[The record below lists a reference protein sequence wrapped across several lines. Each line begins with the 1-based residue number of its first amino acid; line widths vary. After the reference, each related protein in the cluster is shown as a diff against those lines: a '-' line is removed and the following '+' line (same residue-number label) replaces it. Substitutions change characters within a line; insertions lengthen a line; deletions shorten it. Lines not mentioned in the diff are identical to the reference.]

1 MHEYKQT
8 ETYQNKP
15 NINLQTQV
23 GDAVRMSRVL
33 DGGDVPDPSALGC
46 SVVGESTLAEYY
58 RALQVC
64 AAERIISGY
73 RAGGGDGQVAGGSEL
88 RGRDAAEVAWCTF
101 RRVVCGREGPSVG
114 CEACGCCA
122 RAVGVAGGDGV
133 ARGFTCGGV
142 AGVDQDCVVGGG
154 DSTRGVGEHHGVAR
168 EGPVAVR
175 VEGVPASVVGAGP
188 RRGPNYL
195 RNKLDRERKK
205 LAKQQRLA
213 LGAEVGEA
221 ELVVRRAEVAARGRK
236 LEADAE
242 LAEARLELDRMRVVR
257 ALRAE
262 TERKSRY
269 EAGFEHVTEAL
280 RLAKEAA
287 AAVKLGEIAQLSK
300 VAGWAAT
307 VTSRGASSVALSSPV
322 NGMSSVT
329 SATSAVGFAAAKG
342 PLNVVESLLVEN
354 SVTTEKIIRSARAKV
369 GRALGLDDV
378 FRPDAPFRMSSAVKR
393 EIALAGAGLPKE
405 DGPFYG

>member
-1 MHEYKQT
+1 MHESKQT
-8 ETYQNKP
+8 KTYQNKP
-15 NINLQTQV
+15 NINLQNQV

-88 RGRDAAEVAWCTF
+88 RGRDAAEVAWRTF
-101 RRVVCGREGPSVG
+101 RRVVCGRGDSSVG

-122 RAVGVAGGDGV
+122 RVVGAAGGDGV
-133 ARGFTCGGV
+133 ARGFTSGGV

-154 DSTRGVGEHHGVAR
+154 DSTRGVGEHHGVTR

-175 VEGVPASVVGAGP
+175 VEGVSASVGVGP

-242 LAEARLELDRMRVVR
+242 LAEARLELERMRVVR

-262 TERKSRY
+262 TEKKSRY

-287 AAVKLGEIAQLSK
+287 VAVKLGELAQLSK

-322 NGMSSVT
+322 NGMSSVASAA
-329 SATSAVGFAAAKG
+329 SATGFAAAKG

-378 FRPDAPFRMSSAVKR
+378 FRPDAPFRMSGAVKR